1 MAFALEHAVKQGKK
15 RVLYVIP
22 YTSIIDQT
30 AEVFESILG
39 AENVLAHYSGADF
52 QMNER
57 TDMTPLNYR
66 RALAAE
72 NWDAPVIVTTAV
84 QFFESLF
91 ANRSSRCRKLH
102 NLAESVIIFDEAQTL
117 PVDYLEPC
125 IAAISQLV
133 RHYGTSSVL
142 CTATQPA
149 LGGFF
154 QKYAP
159 EYPLREICTAPQELY
174 RVLKRTCLQEL
185 GTITEE
191 ELAQRLSQAQQVL
204 CVVNRRK
211 TAQTLFE
218 ALPEEGSFCLTT
230 LLYPADRRSKLK
242 EIRQRLS
249 QGLVC
254 RVVSTSLIEAGVDV
268 DFPAAYREEAGL
280 DSILQTAGRCNRE
293 GKRPI
298 QDSIVSIFKLEGQ
311 QPLTMLAQNLGA
323 FSLVRRKYPQ
333 ALDSPEATQAYFQ
346 YLYDLKGRPALD
358 SKGILNAF
366 TNTLN
371 ASVMPF
377 AQVAELFRLIE
388 SPTKTVYIPL
398 ADGESLCR
406 RLQSG
411 EVSKALFR
419 ELGAYAVSVYPQH
432 FDALSSNGAL
442 ELIDQNT
449 AILINPDC
457 YRSQTGLQQKVEGG
471 TAPLHGRPLCSVAC
485 Q

>member
-1 MAFALEHAVKQGKK
+1 
-15 RVLYVIP
+15 
-22 YTSIIDQT
+22 
-30 AEVFESILG
+30 
-39 AENVLAHYSGADF
+39 
-52 QMNER
+52 
-57 TDMTPLNYR
+57 
-66 RALAAE
+66 
-72 NWDAPVIVTTAV
+72 
-84 QFFESLF
+84 
-91 ANRSSRCRKLH
+91 
-102 NLAESVIIFDEAQTL
+102 
-117 PVDYLEPC
+117 
-125 IAAISQLV
+125 
-133 RHYGTSSVL
+133 
-142 CTATQPA
+142 
-149 LGGFF
+149 
-154 QKYAP
+154 
-159 EYPLREICTAPQELY
+159 
-174 RVLKRTCLQEL
+174 
-185 GTITEE
+185 
-191 ELAQRLSQAQQVL
+191 
-204 CVVNRRK
+204 
-211 TAQTLFE
+211 
-218 ALPEEGSFCLTT
+218 
-230 LLYPADRRSKLK
+230 
-242 EIRQRLS
+242 
-249 QGLVC
+249 
-254 RVVSTSLIEAGVDV
+254 LIEAGVDV

-411 EVSKALFR
+411 EVSKELFR